1 MGTKLL
7 YGTKKVPQGEAME
20 NKLTTLEKIIPDGM
34 NLFKKRYNLLQAI
47 LENEPIGRRALT
59 SFTAYSERVIR
70 SEIEILHRQGFIEIS
85 SKGMSLSPEG
95 KILMQE
101 LYALNQELED
111 TADLEKALEK
121 KLELEKAIIIKGD
134 IDRIGTINW
143 GLSSAGAS
151 LLQSVLQENYT
162 IAVTGGTTIYKMVKA
177 MPMQKTKFKNITVVP
192 ARGSIGEKV
201 EFQAN
206 TIAVQLAEKL
216 HASYELLNIP
226 DNLSQS
232 SIESIQK
239 EPHFKNTLEKVNGS
253 DVVIFG
259 LGNALKMAKRRK
271 ESKEILRVLEE
282 KEAIAE
288 VFRYYFN
295 KKGEVV
301 HKAKNIGLSLEKAK
315 QVPIRIAV
323 AGGKSKAEAIIA
335 VREILK
341 GSYFILDECAEKE
354 IVKISIH

>member
-1 MGTKLL
+1 
-7 YGTKKVPQGEAME
+7 ME
-20 NKLTTLEKIIPDGM
+20 NKLTTLEKIIPDGIS
-34 NLFKKRYNLLQAI
+34 LFKKRYSILQAI

-59 SFTAYSERVIR
+59 SLTNYSERVIR
-70 SEIEILHRQGFIEIS
+70 SETELLHLQGFIEIA
-85 SKGMSLSPEG
+85 SKGMSLSLEG
-95 KILMQE
+95 RE
-101 LYALNQELED
+101 LLQDLYVLSQELED
-111 TADLEKALEK
+111 THDLEKALEE
-121 KLELEKAIIIKGD
+121 KLNLKKAIIVKGD
-134 IDRIGTINW
+134 IDNLETINW

-151 LLQSVLQENYT
+151 LIQNVLQDGFT

-177 MPMQKTKFKNITVVP
+177 MPVQRAKFKNITVVP

-206 TIAVQLAEKL
+206 TIAVGLAEKL

-226 DNLSQS
+226 DNLSRHS
-232 SIESIQK
+232 VESIQK
-239 EPHFKNTLEKVNGS
+239 EPHFQKTLEKIDHA

-271 ESKEILRVLEE
+271 ENTDILHVLEE

-295 KKGEVV
+295 KSGDVV

-315 QVPIRIAV
+315 TVPIRIAV
-323 AGGKSKAEAIIA
+323 AGGKSKADAIIA
-335 VREILK
+335 VKEILK
-341 GSYFILDECAEKE
+341 GSYFIVDECAAKE
-354 IVKISIH
+354 ILKEFIH